1 MTEKLTAGGKP
12 FGDNTGIVLPDGVKN
27 NLKEIYKKSII
38 SFSTTEFANLKK
50 EAEKIH
56 CSKEQIK
63 IFFREALGP
72 HNFIGLS
79 PKDTQ
84 DLIEEL
90 VDHFIKD

>member
-1 MTEKLTAGGKP
+1 MTDKLTAGGKP
-12 FGDNTGIVLPDGVKN
+12 FGANTGTTIPDGVKHR
-27 NLKEIYKKSII
+27 LKKIYKESII
-38 SFSTTEFANLKK
+38 ELASPQFAALKK
-50 EAEKIH
+50 EAEKLH
-56 CSKEQIK
+56 FPKDTIK
-63 IFFREALGP
+63 KLFAQALGP